1 MQLNERSCAMKRKPL
16 KLKMVTVTIPEET
29 RKAAAYF
36 LGEDIT
42 TDADFWKMI
51 LRDGVREF
59 ERQFDEVMAEG
70 EQRLAILGTEVIE
83 DDDGEF
89 DPDDLPF

>member
-1 MQLNERSCAMKRKPL
+1 MRRKKPL
-16 KLKMVTVTIPEET
+16 KLKMLTVTIPEET

-59 ERQFDEVMAEG
+59 ERQFDEAMADRNR
-70 EQRLAILGTEVIE
+70 RLAILGTEVIE
-83 DDDGEF
+83 DEEF

>member
-1 MQLNERSCAMKRKPL
+1 MKRKKPL
-16 KLKMVTVTIPEET
+16 KLKMLTVTIPEET

-36 LGEDIT
+36 LGDDIT
-42 TDADFWKMI
+42 TDADFWKMV

-59 ERQFDEVMAEG
+59 ERQFDEAMADRDR
-70 EQRLAILGTEVIE
+70 RLAILGTEIID

>member
-1 MQLNERSCAMKRKPL
+1 MKRKKPL

-29 RKAAAYF
+29 RKCAAYF

-59 ERQFDEVMAEG
+59 ERQFDEAMADHDR
-70 EQRLAILGTEVIE
+70 RLAILGTEIVE
-83 DDDGEF
+83 NADDNGEF